1 MQRQKNPKHQDKIR
15 IMHSEKIKRFI
26 INDEVVHNGKFWKR
40 GRRLSQRLK
49 QIVIESQ
56 LNLKDIAFKYSQNL
70 YEEHTA
76 PLYREH
82 LADVIKGTR
91 NTVRYVKAIEESWK
105 LPIETVRSIY
115 REDIE
120 RKSEKLDPDSLRD
133 FINWYREI
141 LHSKKEIP
149 NDPQI

>member
-1 MQRQKNPKHQDKIR
+1 MN
-15 IMHSEKIKRFI
+15 SEKIKRLI
-26 INDEVVHNGKFWKR
+26 INSEVVHEGKFWRR
-40 GRRLSQRLK
+40 GRKLSQRLK

-56 LNLKDIAFKYSQNL
+56 LNLKDIAFKYSQSSCEGHLENVF
-70 YEEHTA
+70 

-105 LPIETVRSIY
+105 LPIETIRFIY
-115 REDIE
+115 REDKEAE

-141 LHSKKEIP
+141 LHSQKEIP
-149 NDPQI
+149 NDPQIQNQNARELAV